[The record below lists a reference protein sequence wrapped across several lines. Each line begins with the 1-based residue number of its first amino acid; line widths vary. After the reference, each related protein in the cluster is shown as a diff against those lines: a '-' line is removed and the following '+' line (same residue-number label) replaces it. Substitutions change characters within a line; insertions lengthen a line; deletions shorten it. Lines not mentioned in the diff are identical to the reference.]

1 MWTHKNQLYFYILDP
16 SIDNWKLQLKISSKI
31 IKYLGADLI
40 KDVKTCTIKT
50 TKYHREKFKGFK

>member
-1 MWTHKNQLYFYILDP
+1 LITENL
-16 SIDNWKLQLKISSKI
+16 KLQLKISSKI